1 MRRRTSLVPVVCSVV
16 FAIAGIG
23 CTTTGP
29 VPTTQNSSKFVHAE
43 SDGASDQQQEDRARQ
58 ADNSGKVTGSIGITG
73 VSTAPDG
80 ADESQIS
87 LIAFPA
93 EASFTSYMGD
103 KYDLAIS
110 AGNTLAN
117 VTGNLWFID
126 NGFQIGFLHG
136 IGLGYEG
143 QEQGAGD
150 AQYMSHSIRGNLTG
164 GVFVQASE
172 AEGGT
177 LFGAGRYTYG
187 PEILGNTGDNAPEL
201 EETWRD
207 AHFITANLGY
217 TLVAGR
223 TFVSPELAGTYGR
236 YFDADTDQFLV
247 TLGVSISSA
256 Y

>member
-1 MRRRTSLVPVVCSVV
+1 MRRRTSIVPVVCSMV

-43 SDGASDQQQEDRARQ
+43 ADGEDGQQEGDNQQQHS
-58 ADNSGKVTGSIGITG
+58 SGKVTGSIGVTG
-73 VSTAPDG
+73 TSTSQDE
-80 ADESQIS
+80 ADESQMS

-93 EASFTSYMGD
+93 EAAFTGYLGD
-103 KYDLAIS
+103 KYDLAVS

-126 NGFQIGFLHG
+126 DGFKIGFLHG
-136 IGLGYEG
+136 IGVGYQG
-143 QEQGAGD
+143 QEQGVGD
-150 AQYMSHSIRGNLTG
+150 AQYLSHSIRGNLTG
-164 GVFVQASE
+164 GLFVQASE

-187 PEILGNTGDNAPEL
+187 PEILGTTGDNAPEL
-201 EETWRD
+201 DDTWRD

-217 TLVAGR
+217 TLDAGGA
-223 TFVSPELAGTYGR
+223 FVSPELAGTYGR
-236 YFDADTDQFLV
+236 YFDTDTDQFLV